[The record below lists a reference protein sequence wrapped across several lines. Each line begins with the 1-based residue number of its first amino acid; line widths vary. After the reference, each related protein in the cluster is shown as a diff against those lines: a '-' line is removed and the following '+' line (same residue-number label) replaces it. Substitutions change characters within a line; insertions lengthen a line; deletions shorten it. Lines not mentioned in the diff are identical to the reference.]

1 MAEQVFQKMVEQ
13 VFNNIAEHDRTWRNM
28 LSRTWQN
35 KCEHAFWNM
44 EKKTWQNLA
53 EHGRIC
59 VLEHVLWSMCS
70 RTFVPE
76 DFGTCFPECARTW
89 LKMAEYG

>member
-1 MAEQVFQKMVEQ
+1 MT
-13 VFNNIAEHDRTWRNM
+13 EHGGICCQEHGRTSVNMRSGTWR
-28 LSRTWQN
+28 
-35 KCEHAFWNM
+35 
-44 EKKTWQNLA
+44 KKTWQNLA